1 MIIYEPKGVCSKEFR
16 FTIQEGKIAS
26 VEILGGCDGN
36 LKGIRSLVVGM
47 DAQQVVEKLKG
58 IRCGGKGTSCPDQLA
73 RAIEIALKKNLG

>member
-26 VEILGGCDGN
+26 LEILGGCDGN

-47 DAQQVVEKLKG
+47 DAQQVVEKLKVFSPAAA
-58 IRCGGKGTSCPDQLA
+58 KELPAPTS
-73 RAIEIALKKNLG
+73 

>member
-16 FTIQEGKIAS
+16 FTIEDGKITS
-26 VEILGGCDGN
+26 LEILGGCDGN

-47 DAQQVVEKLKG
+47 EAQQVVEKLKG

-73 RAIEIALKKNLG
+73 RAIEIALKKRLG